1 MSDWW
6 GWDGGWGVN
15 IRNRI
20 NAPRPA
26 TFTQHPERDRC
37 NQSGTTQMIC
47 SCDSVGA
54 SRQTE
59 PSTHS
64 RSGPRRSS
72 RRPDQRL
79 HPLCQLTLGRL
90 STLRR
95 RPAHERQDGGVRQWR
110 NSTTSWRRCR
120 TNAACLAA
128 QNRSARLVQD
138 VQDIRARMQPWQG
151 TQAVKVLDERLG
163 ESGLRVGVG
172 R

>member
-59 PSTHS
+59 P
-64 RSGPRRSS
+64 
-72 RRPDQRL
+72 QR
-79 HPLCQLTLGRL
+79 T
-90 STLRR
+90 
-95 RPAHERQDGGVRQWR
+95 
-110 NSTTSWRRCR
+110 
-120 TNAACLAA
+120 
-128 QNRSARLVQD
+128 
-138 VQDIRARMQPWQG
+138 
-151 TQAVKVLDERLG
+151 
-163 ESGLRVGVG
+163 VG
-172 R
+172 RDPDDHHADLTSGFTPSVN